1 MNSPSFTDFFQNTAK
16 AFLLESIDMALRE
29 DGSDLTSRAVFQ
41 ETDTMHASIVAKE
54 DTLMAGLP
62 LLPLILDRTARR
74 EAGAWEYTPFVAE
87 AAFLPAGTMVA
98 SVTGSAHIL
107 LRAERIILN
116 FISHLSGIA
125 NLVRLYVDA
134 LEGTGVRLL
143 DTRKTLPGLRYPEKY
158 AVLVGGGH
166 NHRKNLEEMLM
177 LKDNHIDASGSI
189 RKAVAHLRDA
199 YLDSPPIEV
208 ECRDLAEVR
217 EAVACGVNRIMLD
230 NMAPAVI
237 EEALLLVPQQ
247 IEVEISG
254 GVSLENIR
262 QFVTF
267 SCPRKPDFI
276 SVGRLTHSAPAA
288 DFSMYIT
295 PGASA

>member
-1 MNSPSFTDFFQNTAK
+1 MNGPSFADFFQHTAK
-16 AFLLESIDMALRE
+16 AFLLESIEMALRE
-29 DGSDLTSRAVFQ
+29 DGNDLTSRAVFH
-41 ETDTMHASIVAKE
+41 EEDTMKATIVAKE

-62 LLPLILDRTARR
+62 LLPIILDRTARR
-74 EAGAWEYTPFVAE
+74 EAGAWDCTFFVEEGAHV
-87 AAFLPAGTMVA
+87 PAGTIVA
-98 SVTGSAHIL
+98 SITGSAHIL

-116 FISHLSGIA
+116 FISHISGIS
-125 NLVRLYVDA
+125 NLVRLYVQA

-166 NHRKNLEEMLM
+166 NHRKNLEEILM
-177 LKDNHIDASGSI
+177 LKDNHIDASGGI
-189 RKAVAHLRDA
+189 RRAVALLRTA
-199 YLDSPPIEV
+199 YLDSPVIEV

-217 EAVACGVNRIMLD
+217 EAVACDVSRIMLD

-237 EEALLLVPQQ
+237 EEALKLVPQR

-262 QFVTF
+262 RFVTF

-288 DFSMYIT
+288 DFSMYIAAE
-295 PGASA
+295 PSA